1 MPLYLRLFLTD
12 DYECRLLLLETV
24 GEGVA
29 DVSLLQAQ
37 VVIEQ
42 VVNHGKLQVL
52 LQLLKRRLILGLLVN
67 KVADEMIVRLV
78 KVAEVRNLFAQVVA
92 LLLLQLFEGQV
103 RLRDL
108 VVDLLNVGR
117 DEEVLDDLGAF
128 FLRNL
133 VNVPQKSQQ
142 RVEVE

>member
-1 MPLYLRLFLTD
+1 
-12 DYECRLLLLETV
+12 
-24 GEGVA
+24 
-29 DVSLLQAQ
+29 
-37 VVIEQ
+37 
-42 VVNHGKLQVL
+42 
-52 LQLLKRRLILGLLVN
+52 
-67 KVADEMIVRLV
+67 MIVRLV

-103 RLRDL
+103 RLCDL

>member
-1 MPLYLRLFLTD
+1 MRLFLTD